1 MSAKAVQRHVW
12 DFAGLESFSV
22 VVHVQ
27 FACLVG
33 GSLVAAVKVC
43 QNFAVGVVEKSLRC
57 EQSDVAPSSPGLAST
72 GSQVSSPSMVRQD
85 EQVGSALGD
94 AIRRDDAICDDAL
107 FAELRIT
114 NAHGMPKRRTAMP
127 LVVWYDTNPGW

>member
-57 EQSDVAPSSPGLAST
+57 EQSDVAPKVRAVRLGKHRLAGL
-72 GSQVSSPSMVRQD
+72 V
-85 EQVGSALGD
+85 AL
-94 AIRRDDAICDDAL
+94 
-107 FAELRIT
+107 
-114 NAHGMPKRRTAMP
+114 HGTARRTGRER
-127 LVVWYDTNPGW
+127 VR